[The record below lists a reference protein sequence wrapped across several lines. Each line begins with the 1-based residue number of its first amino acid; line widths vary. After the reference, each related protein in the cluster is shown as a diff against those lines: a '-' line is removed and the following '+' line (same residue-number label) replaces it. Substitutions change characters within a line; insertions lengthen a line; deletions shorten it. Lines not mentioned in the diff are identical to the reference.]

1 MATPA
6 DGAGAHEPRE
16 RLAESADVRHTT
28 VMADIIMNLVD
39 LKKVLPNGKELLS
52 GIYLSFFRGAKIGV
66 IGING
71 AGKSTLMRII
81 SGQDTDYLGEVILGD
96 GVRVGYLPQEPTL
109 EEELTVRENV
119 ELGMKETKELLER
132 FEAINMKFAEPMS
145 DEAMEKLLEEQGRV
159 QDAIDAVDAWEFE
172 NQLDVAMSALRC
184 PDGDLAVTNLSGGER
199 RRIALTRILLEKPDI
214 LLLDEPTNH
223 LDAESVAW
231 LERTL
236 REYEGTVLIV
246 THDRYFLDN
255 VTRWV
260 LELDRGKGVPFEGAY
275 SEWLDAK
282 SKRMSQEDK
291 SAQNRARVMSEEL
304 DWIRMSQKA
313 RQSKGK
319 ARLNAY
325 EDLVAAEE
333 SYQDRQGTAQITIA
347 PGPRLGNTVVD
358 VEGLTK
364 GYGDKLLF
372 DNLTFRLPRS
382 GIVGVVGPNGAG
394 KTTLLRM
401 LIGDEQ
407 PDSGSLTVGETVQI
421 SYVNQERS
429 DLDDDKTL
437 FQEISQ
443 GRDVISI
450 GKREINSRAY
460 CSLFQFRG
468 HDQQKRVGDLS
479 GGERNRVQLAKLL
492 IEGGNLILLDE
503 PSNDMDVETLR
514 ALEDAILRFSGC
526 VVIVSHDRW
535 MLDRTATHILAFEGD
550 SEVVW
555 FEGNWQD
562 YEEDRRR
569 RLGADADQ
577 PKPIKYR
584 PLKR

>member
-1 MATPA
+1 
-6 DGAGAHEPRE
+6 
-16 RLAESADVRHTT
+16 
-28 VMADIIMNLVD
+28 MADIIMNLVD

-109 EEELTVRENV
+109 EEDLTVRENV

-184 PDGDLAVTNLSGGER
+184 PDGDLAVTHLSGGER

-282 SKRMSQEDK
+282 SKRMAQEDK
-291 SAQNRARVMSEEL
+291 SAQNRARVMSDEL
-304 DWIRMSQKA
+304 EWIRMSQKA

-333 SYQDRQGTAQITIA
+333 SYQERQGTAQITIA

-364 GYGDKLLF
+364 AYGDKLLF

-401 LIGDEQ
+401 LIGDEE
-407 PDSGSLTVGETVQI
+407 PDSGNLTVGDTVQI

-443 GRDVISI
+443 GRDVIPI

-555 FEGNWQD
+555 YEGNWQD

>member
-1 MATPA
+1 
-6 DGAGAHEPRE
+6 
-16 RLAESADVRHTT
+16 
-28 VMADIIMNLVD
+28 MADIIMNLVD

-81 SGQDTDYLGEVILGD
+81 SGQDTDYLGEVILGE
-96 GVRVGYLPQEPTL
+96 GVRVGYLPQEPAL
-109 EEELTVRENV
+109 EEDLTVRENV

-132 FEAINMKFAEPMS
+132 FESINMRFAEPMS
-145 DEAMEKLLEEQGRV
+145 DEEMEKLLEEQGRV

-184 PDGDLAVTNLSGGER
+184 PDGDLPVTNLSGGER

-282 SKRMSQEDK
+282 AKRMAQEDK
-291 SAQNRARVMSEEL
+291 SAQNRARVMNEEL
-304 DWIRMSQKA
+304 EWIRMSQKA

-333 SYQDRQGTAQITIA
+333 SYQERQGTAQITIA

-358 VEGLTK
+358 VDGLTK
-364 GYGDKLLF
+364 AYGDKLLF

-407 PDSGSLTVGETVQI
+407 PDSGSLTVGETVKI

-443 GRDVISI
+443 GRDVIPV

-569 RLGADADQ
+569 RLGSDADQ

-584 PLKR
+584 PLQR

>member
-1 MATPA
+1 
-6 DGAGAHEPRE
+6 
-16 RLAESADVRHTT
+16 
-28 VMADIIMNLVD
+28 MADIIMNLVD

-81 SGQDTDYLGEVILGD
+81 SGQDTDYLGDVILGD

-184 PDGDLAVTNLSGGER
+184 PDGDLPVTNLSGGER

-282 SKRMSQEDK
+282 SKRMVQEDK
-291 SAQNRARVMSEEL
+291 SAQNRARVMNDEL
-304 DWIRMSQKA
+304 EWIRMSQKA

-333 SYQDRQGTAQITIA
+333 SYQERQGTAQITIA

-364 GYGDKLLF
+364 AYGDKLLF

-443 GRDVISI
+443 GRDVIPI

-514 ALEDAILRFSGC
+514 ALEAAILRFSGC

-555 FEGNWQD
+555 YEGNWQD

>member
-1 MATPA
+1 MP
-6 DGAGAHEPRE
+6 
-16 RLAESADVRHTT
+16 
-28 VMADIIMNLVD
+28 DIIMNMVG
-39 LKKVLPNGKELLS
+39 LKKVLPNGKELFS
-52 GIYLSFFRGAKIGV
+52 GIHLSFFDGAKIGV
-66 IGING
+66 VGLNG
-71 AGKSTLMRII
+71 VGKSTLLRIVA
-81 SGQDTDYLGEVILGD
+81 GVDKDYLGDLVIRD
-96 GVRVGYLPQEPTL
+96 GAKVGYLAQEPEL
-109 EEELTVRENV
+109 DPNLTVKGNV
-119 ELGMKETKELLER
+119 ELGLGELG
-132 FEAINMKFAEPMS
+132 AIMARYEEINAAFAEPMDDDAMMALI
-145 DEAMEKLLEEQGRV
+145 DEQARV
-159 QDAIDAVDAWEFE
+159 QDQIEAADAWD
-172 NQLDVAMSALRC
+172 LDSKVELAMEALRC
-184 PDGDLAVTNLSGGER
+184 PPGDASVEHLSGGEKR
-199 RRIALTRILLEKPDI
+199 RVALTRILLEKPDI

-231 LERTL
+231 LERHL

-255 VTRWV
+255 VTKWI
-260 LELDRGKGVPFEGAY
+260 LEIDRGKGIPYEGAY
-275 SEWLDAK
+275 SEWLVQK
-282 SKRMSQEDK
+282 HKRLEHESKTQSNRQRAIAQELEW
-291 SAQNRARVMSEEL
+291 V
-304 DWIRMSQKA
+304 RMSQKA

-333 SYQDRQGTAQITIA
+333 SYQERQGTAQITIA

-364 GYGDKLLF
+364 SYGDKLLF
-372 DNLTFRLPRS
+372 EDLTFRLPRS

-401 LIGDEQ
+401 LIGDEE
-407 PDSGSLTVGETVQI
+407 PDSGTLTVGETVQI

-443 GRDVISI
+443 GRDVIPI

-492 IEGGNLILLDE
+492 IALADRDQVLSARWWAHLACLANLACLTFTSPVL
-503 PSNDMDVETLR
+503 T
-514 ALEDAILRFSGC
+514 F
-526 VVIVSHDRW
+526 
-535 MLDRTATHILAFEGD
+535 
-550 SEVVW
+550 
-555 FEGNWQD
+555 
-562 YEEDRRR
+562 
-569 RLGADADQ
+569 
-577 PKPIKYR
+577 
-584 PLKR
+584 

>member
-1 MATPA
+1 MKATK
-6 DGAGAHEPRE
+6 D
-16 RLAESADVRHTT
+16 
-28 VMADIIMNLVD
+28 
-39 LKKVLPNGKELLS
+39 
-52 GIYLSFFRGAKIGV
+52 
-66 IGING
+66 
-71 AGKSTLMRII
+71 
-81 SGQDTDYLGEVILGD
+81 
-96 GVRVGYLPQEPTL
+96 
-109 EEELTVRENV
+109 
-119 ELGMKETKELLER
+119 LLER
-132 FEAINMKFAEPMS
+132 FETINMKFAEPM
-145 DEAMEKLLEEQGRV
+145 DDDAMEKLLEEQARI
-159 QDAIDAVDAWEFE
+159 QDAIDAADAWEFE

-184 PDGDLAVTNLSGGER
+184 PAGDLGVTHLSGGER

-231 LERTL
+231 LERHL

-275 SEWLDAK
+275 SDWLDAK
-282 SKRMSQEDK
+282 AKRISHEDK
-291 SAQNRARVMSEEL
+291 SSQTRARVMSEEL
-304 DWIRMSQKA
+304 DWIRSSQKA

-319 ARLNAY
+319 ARLNSY
-325 EDLVAAEE
+325 EELVAAEE
-333 SYQDRQGTAQITIA
+333 SYHERQGTAQITIA

-358 VEGLTK
+358 VERLTK
-364 GYGDKLLF
+364 GYDDKLLF
-372 DNLTFRLPRS
+372 DGLSFQLPRS

-407 PDSGSLTVGETVQI
+407 PDSGQLTVGETVKI

-429 DLDDDKTL
+429 DLDDDKSV

-443 GRDVISI
+443 GRDVIPI

-555 FEGNWQD
+555 YEGNWQD

-584 PLKR
+584 PLQR

>member
-1 MATPA
+1 
-6 DGAGAHEPRE
+6 
-16 RLAESADVRHTT
+16 
-28 VMADIIMNLVD
+28 MADIIMNLVD

-96 GVRVGYLPQEPTL
+96 GVRVGYLPQEPAL
-109 EEELTVRENV
+109 EEDLTVRENV

-132 FEAINMKFAEPMS
+132 FEAINMRFAEPMS
-145 DEAMEKLLEEQGRV
+145 DEEMEKLLEEQGRV

-184 PDGDLAVTNLSGGER
+184 PDGDLPVTNLSGGER

-282 SKRMSQEDK
+282 AKRMAQEDK
-291 SAQNRARVMSEEL
+291 SAQNRARVMNEEL

-333 SYQDRQGTAQITIA
+333 SYQERQGTAQITIA

-358 VEGLTK
+358 VDGLTK
-364 GYGDKLLF
+364 AYGDKLLF

-407 PDSGSLTVGETVQI
+407 PDSGSLTVGETVKI

-443 GRDVISI
+443 GRDVIPV

-569 RLGADADQ
+569 RLGSDADQ

-584 PLKR
+584 PLQR